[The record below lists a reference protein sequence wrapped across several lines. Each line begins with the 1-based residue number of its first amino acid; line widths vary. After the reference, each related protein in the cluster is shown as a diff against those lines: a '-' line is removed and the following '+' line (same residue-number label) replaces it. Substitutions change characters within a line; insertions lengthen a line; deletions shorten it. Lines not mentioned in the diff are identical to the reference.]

1 VCTPWLTGQQ
11 GNFLGDLS
19 EWIKQGKVAVRET
32 FFDGEEAYGQGMESL
47 FTGGN
52 YGKVVV
58 TTGRSKL

>member
-1 VCTPWLTGQQ
+1 MSQ
-11 GNFLGDLS
+11 
-19 EWIKQGKVAVRET
+19 WIKQGKVTVRET
-32 FFDGEEAYGQGMESL
+32 FFDGEEAYGQGMQSL